1 MALVIP
7 QLRLVTVSHH
17 LLLARDSGTTIQMIA
32 QVVILS
38 TQDLIV
44 IFLARLPLTLPTLLA
59 VDTVNVLIRCYH
71 HSSSTLRHVV
81 VKQDIAVSIALRLVL
96 RVCNVLQVNSDQDA
110 RNSAQVM
117 QQMNSC
123 LFQFV
128 VVTVFA
134 AKVSLE
140 LDCVIATLQ
149 HTAVIIVPS
158 HVRLL
163 LSTVWF
169 ALAVAL
175 VLFFLT
181 LLPLALVKMASL
193 DQIVVWSVLLQV
205 ETRKFVVARLKE
217 SATRRLV
224 FANVQL
230 VITVLRATTL
240 ALPLSL
246 QPELPSPLQIRVM
259 VTVFVS
265 SQIQLLSSALW
276 LRVLVSPTRL
286 TVFGVLDPV
295 ALLHSLLALVAKSVT
310 VAQIV
315 LSSVRFLSWTV
326 YLATALVE
334 VIAILLPL
342 LAHVQRH
349 QRVDIGEVA
358 LLVTSA
364 RKDITDLVV
373 SIAVLESV
381 DFQAAIWFLLLLLH
395 LLQAVSTLAVRVMVF
410 VVMVYLEPVVALA
423 STTRLL
429 DSGMSLLDVQPV
441 WVDFTA
447 VIVTRPVLFLSG
459 STLLGV
465 VLEEETAALHQ
476 RVVEL
481 FALVSSPHPLLLIAI
496 LTTLL
501 ELHVMSVLLA
511 GLVCIVINLVLEFH
525 SVKLFVV
532 DMVYVMTTST
542 VQVCANVSL
551 VMLQVIALTNAK
563 EE

>member
-1 MALVIP
+1 VMMVFSAEVVSVILVGEVLTAPSLVQDLSSIFNNLNPRLLLQSSPQFKSVLVMALVIP
-7 QLRLVTVSHH
+7 QLRLVTALHH
-17 LLLARDSGTTIQMIA
+17 LLLVRGSGTTIQMIA

-38 TQDLIV
+38 TPDLIV
-44 IFLARLPLTLPTLLA
+44 IFLARLLLTLPTLLA
-59 VDTVNVLIRCYH
+59 VDTVNVLILYH
-71 HSSSTLRHVV
+71 HHQQHSSSCTLRHVV
-81 VKQDIAVSIALRLVL
+81 VRQDIAVSIALRLVL

-134 AKVSLE
+134 AKASLE
-140 LDCVIATLQ
+140 LDYVIATLQ

-181 LLPLALVKMASL
+181 LLRLARVKMASL

-265 SQIQLLSSALW
+265 SQIQLLSSAL
-276 LRVLVSPTRL
+276 
-286 TVFGVLDPV
+286 
-295 ALLHSLLALVAKSVT
+295 
-310 VAQIV
+310 
-315 LSSVRFLSWTV
+315 
-326 YLATALVE
+326 
-334 VIAILLPL
+334 
-342 LAHVQRH
+342 
-349 QRVDIGEVA
+349 
-358 LLVTSA
+358 
-364 RKDITDLVV
+364 
-373 SIAVLESV
+373 
-381 DFQAAIWFLLLLLH
+381 
-395 LLQAVSTLAVRVMVF
+395 
-410 VVMVYLEPVVALA
+410 
-423 STTRLL
+423 
-429 DSGMSLLDVQPV
+429 
-441 WVDFTA
+441 
-447 VIVTRPVLFLSG
+447 
-459 STLLGV
+459 
-465 VLEEETAALHQ
+465 
-476 RVVEL
+476 
-481 FALVSSPHPLLLIAI
+481 
-496 LTTLL
+496 
-501 ELHVMSVLLA
+501 
-511 GLVCIVINLVLEFH
+511 
-525 SVKLFVV
+525 
-532 DMVYVMTTST
+532 
-542 VQVCANVSL
+542 
-551 VMLQVIALTNAK
+551 
-563 EE
+563 